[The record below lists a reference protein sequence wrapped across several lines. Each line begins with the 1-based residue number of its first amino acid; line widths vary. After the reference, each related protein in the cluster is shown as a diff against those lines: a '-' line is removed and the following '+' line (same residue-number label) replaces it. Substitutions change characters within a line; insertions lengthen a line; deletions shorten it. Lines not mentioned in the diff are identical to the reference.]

1 MRVKNPKLLD
11 DSIEVFIAEMSDVFK
26 NQDETFLYILLS
38 ILNFS

>member
-11 DSIEVFIAEMSDVFK
+11 ESIEVFIAEMSDVFK
-26 NQDETFLYILLS
+26 NQDETFLHILQS